1 MTFKSVFLSLCY
13 RLIKRSQD
21 FGRSLNNAA
30 LTQTHQKRQIT
41 QDSVN
46 FFSLVILETPDGEV
60 RSIPMKGFNM

>member
-1 MTFKSVFLSLCY
+1 MTFKSVSLSLCY
-13 RLIKRSQD
+13 GLIKRSQN
-21 FGRSLNNAA
+21 FGRFLNNAT

-60 RSIPMKGFNM
+60 RSIPMRRKS